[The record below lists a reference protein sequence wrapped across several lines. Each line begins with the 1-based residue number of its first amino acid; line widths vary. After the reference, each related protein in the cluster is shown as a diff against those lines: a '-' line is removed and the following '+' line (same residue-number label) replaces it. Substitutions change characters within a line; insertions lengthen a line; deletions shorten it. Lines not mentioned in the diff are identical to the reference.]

1 MAGTKRQTKQK
12 IQEPILGSLKLDSML
27 PSSVAKGRQFA
38 DYGLVRGFHCVAR
51 DGAVQAGSDGGGG
64 GSISASALMWP
75 PFSQLSCTVGF
86 WASSGTGL
94 RWMTSTG
101 HKH

>member
-27 PSSVAKGRQFA
+27 PSSLAKGRQVA

-51 DGAVQAGSDGGGG
+51 DGAVQAGSDVMGEK
-64 GSISASALMWP
+64 AVA
-75 PFSQLSCTVGF
+75 SQLP
-86 WASSGTGL
+86 L
-94 RWMTSTG
+94 
-101 HKH
+101 